1 MGENIENM
9 INVLETDIEIL
20 KDKIK
25 HNELKGE
32 IRNIGKM
39 KDKDEKKRIIYIL
52 DCLRKNAEHY
62 IRKIE
67 ELEDMEIDKILIENA
82 EKINKITKLVPKDL
96 KAGEKFE
103 TICPN
108 CGSKLSILRESLNG
122 HLWIVCEKEG
132 VLFCE

>member
-25 HNELKGE
+25 YNELKGE

-67 ELEDMEIDKILIENA
+67 E
-82 EKINKITKLVPKDL
+82 
-96 KAGEKFE
+96 
-103 TICPN
+103 
-108 CGSKLSILRESLNG
+108 
-122 HLWIVCEKEG
+122 
-132 VLFCE
+132 

>member
-67 ELEDMEIDKILIENA
+67 E
-82 EKINKITKLVPKDL
+82 
-96 KAGEKFE
+96 
-103 TICPN
+103 
-108 CGSKLSILRESLNG
+108 
-122 HLWIVCEKEG
+122 
-132 VLFCE
+132 

>member
-25 HNELKGE
+25 NNELKGE
-32 IRNIGKM
+32 IKNIGKM
-39 KDKDEKKRIIYIL
+39 RDKDEKKRIVYIL

-67 ELEDMEIDKILIENA
+67 E
-82 EKINKITKLVPKDL
+82 
-96 KAGEKFE
+96 
-103 TICPN
+103 
-108 CGSKLSILRESLNG
+108 
-122 HLWIVCEKEG
+122 
-132 VLFCE
+132 

>member
-1 MGENIENM
+1 MKVKIFTSYRYDILEDEINEFIKSKQIINISMSEDANEKT
-9 INVLETDIEIL
+9 IAALIL
-20 KDKIK
+20 YK
-25 HNELKGE
+25 EE
-32 IRNIGKM
+32 
-39 KDKDEKKRIIYIL
+39 
-52 DCLRKNAEHY
+52 
-62 IRKIE
+62 IE

-82 EKINKITKLVPKDL
+82 EKINKITKLVPTDL

-108 CGSKLSILRESLNG
+108 CGAKLEILREKPNG

>member
-9 INVLETDIEIL
+9 INVLETNIEIL

-25 HNELKGE
+25 YNELKGE

-67 ELEDMEIDKILIENA
+67 E
-82 EKINKITKLVPKDL
+82 
-96 KAGEKFE
+96 
-103 TICPN
+103 
-108 CGSKLSILRESLNG
+108 
-122 HLWIVCEKEG
+122 
-132 VLFCE
+132 

>member
-25 HNELKGE
+25 YNELKGE

-62 IRKIE
+62 IKKIE
-67 ELEDMEIDKILIENA
+67 E
-82 EKINKITKLVPKDL
+82 
-96 KAGEKFE
+96 
-103 TICPN
+103 
-108 CGSKLSILRESLNG
+108 
-122 HLWIVCEKEG
+122 
-132 VLFCE
+132 